1 MLMSMIVGGQ
11 GYEDR
16 AQARRSE
23 AARKAS
29 MARHGRNRSRRTG
42 SPLTSEIEYKPDE
55 LEFMAAIEAWKN
67 ATGRKFPTWR
77 EVLRVVKSLGYAR
90 DHNSA

>member
-1 MLMSMIVGGQ
+1 MSVIVDGQ
-11 GYEDR
+11 GFEDR
-16 AQARRSE
+16 AQVRRSE

-29 MARHGRNRSRRTG
+29 MARNGRNRSRTGG
-42 SPLTSEIEYKPDE
+42 SPLTSEIDYKPDE
-55 LEFMAAIEAWKN
+55 LEFIDAIEAWKN

-90 DHNSA
+90 SSP